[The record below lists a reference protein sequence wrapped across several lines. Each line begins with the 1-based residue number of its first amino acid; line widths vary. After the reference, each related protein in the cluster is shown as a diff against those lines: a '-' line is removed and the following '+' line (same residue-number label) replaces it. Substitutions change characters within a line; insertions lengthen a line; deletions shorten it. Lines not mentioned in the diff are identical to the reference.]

1 MGQPTSFV
9 LLRRFVLCFTWAVQ
23 KTAKVVTINQR
34 ELNCLKRTQ
43 LRMVIIGMRCLSGP
57 SFLQFTLFIIHT
69 RLINTLVI
77 GNISSNTRVEK
88 VTGKWTFYIR
98 TTITMKYLPD
108 TFALTLR
115 RKTVKK
121 AGQ

>member
-1 MGQPTSFV
+1 
-9 LLRRFVLCFTWAVQ
+9 
-23 KTAKVVTINQR
+23 
-34 ELNCLKRTQ
+34 
-43 LRMVIIGMRCLSGP
+43 MVITGMRCLSGP

-69 RLINTLVI
+69 MLINTLVI

-88 VTGKWTFYIR
+88 ITGKWASYIR
-98 TTITMKYLPD
+98 ATMTRKYLPD